1 MWDTQQ
7 VSELVGVRKENT
19 YEGSRNF
26 SLLETFSRAR
36 QLAAGRAA
44 AGFMPWAGGL
54 AQMSPEA
61 VGMVHGAGLQ
71 AATSA

>member
-44 AGFMPWAGGL
+44 GIHAVGGGL
-54 AQMSPEA
+54 ARMNPEA
-61 VGMVHGAGLQ
+61 VGMVLGAGLQ